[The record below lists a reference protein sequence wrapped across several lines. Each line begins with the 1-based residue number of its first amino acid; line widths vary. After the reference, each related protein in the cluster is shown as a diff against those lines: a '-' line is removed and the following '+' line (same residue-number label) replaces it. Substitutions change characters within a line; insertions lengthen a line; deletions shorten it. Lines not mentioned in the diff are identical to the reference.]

1 MTDLRSVGVSVKPRC
16 VVVGAGII
24 GVCSALSLQQA
35 GADVTLVDHVPPGS
49 GCSFGNGGLIQTGAC
64 IPLATPA
71 VLRRLPSLLLQ
82 RTGPLVIR
90 WRRLLAMRQFLLRFV
105 EAAGHVDTI
114 STALADMLR
123 QASSSYE
130 TLLNAA
136 DLRGLVR
143 TSGEMYVYET
153 PAGFEN
159 AKPIHELRRRQG
171 VKVDFLSGDEA
182 RDLEPAL
189 SKTVTG
195 AALLPD
201 TQATTDPYLLT
212 SRLASHFTRLGGRFE
227 QARVTDV
234 RTHRTNDV
242 EVITTMHAMRSDIVV
257 VATGAESGRFARR
270 LGLRVPLQPERGY
283 HLMLTGAEE
292 LKTPIVGGEYRFGLI
307 RQLTGVRLVA
317 GSELAAV
324 DDAPDFR
331 RIDRLVTVARRLVPS
346 LDGSVERRWMGARP
360 SMPDSLPVIMR
371 SPASRRVIFAFGH
384 GHLGLTLGAYTGQL
398 VANLA
403 MKDAT
408 PPGYVTWPRR
418 FETDS
423 SPHASAAYIS
433 PQS

>member
-1 MTDLRSVGVSVKPRC
+1 MTDLRGVGGSVRPRC
-16 VVVGAGII
+16 VVVGAGIV

-35 GADVTLVDHVPPGS
+35 GADVTLIDHVPSGS

-82 RTGPLVIR
+82 PTGPLVIR

-105 EAAGHVDTI
+105 EAAGQVEAI

-153 PAGFEN
+153 LSGFES
-159 AKPIHELRRRQG
+159 AKPIHELRRRHG
-171 VKVDFLSGDEA
+171 VRVYFLSGDEA
-182 RDLEPAL
+182 RALEPAL
-189 SKTVTG
+189 GRTVTG

-201 TQATTDPYLLT
+201 TQAATDPYLLT
-212 SRLASHFTRLGGRFE
+212 SRLASHFARLGGRFE
-227 QARVTDV
+227 SARVTDV
-234 RTHRTNDV
+234 HVVGANHV
-242 EVITTMHAMRSDIVV
+242 EITTTMQTMRPDIVV
-257 VATGAESGRFARR
+257 VAAGAESGTFARR

-283 HLMLTGAEE
+283 HLMLKGADE
-292 LKTPIVGGEYRFGLI
+292 LNTPIVGGEYRFGLI

-331 RIDRLVTVARRLVPS
+331 RINRLVTVARRLVPS
-346 LDGSVERRWMGARP
+346 LEGTVERRWMGARP

-384 GHLGLTLGAYTGQL
+384 GHLGLTLGAHTGQL

-403 MKDAT
+403 MTDAI

-418 FETDS
+418 FEVNS

-433 PQS
+433 PQP